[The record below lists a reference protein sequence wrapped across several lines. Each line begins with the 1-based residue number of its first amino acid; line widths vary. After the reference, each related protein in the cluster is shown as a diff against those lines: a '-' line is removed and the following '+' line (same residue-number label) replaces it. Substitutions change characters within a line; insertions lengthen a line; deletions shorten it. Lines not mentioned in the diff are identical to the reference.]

1 MTPEEI
7 QALREKHAPRT
18 IGVADF
24 RTIDHPEHHKT
35 IIACNICTV
44 GENGKVLS
52 YPCDVI
58 KVLDAYWVGTQKAFG
73 EGHAAG
79 FDKAWTIA
87 KSTSFADAI
96 IQVLDA
102 WEAERTM
109 NVAPLINAYLK
120 TNVYTNLY
128 TNEDY
133 DL

>member
-1 MTPEEI
+1 MTPDEI
-7 QALREKHAPRT
+7 QALREKHQPVKWNNGFMSCDVCT
-18 IGVADF
+18 
-24 RTIDHPEHHKT
+24 E
-35 IIACNICTV
+35 IIE
-44 GENGKVLS
+44 GHDYPVL

-58 KVLDAYWVGTQKAFG
+58 K
-73 EGHAAG
+73 
-79 FDKAWTIA
+79 
-87 KSTSFADAI
+87 
-96 IQVLDA
+96 VLDA

>member
-1 MTPEEI
+1 MTPDEI
-7 QALREKHAPRT
+7 QALREKHQPVKWNHGFVT
-18 IGVADF
+18 CDVCIQHDE
-24 RTIDHPEHHKT
+24 DYYP
-35 IIACNICTV
+35 V
-44 GENGKVLS
+44 G

-58 KVLDAYWVGTQKAFG
+58 K
-73 EGHAAG
+73 
-79 FDKAWTIA
+79 
-87 KSTSFADAI
+87 
-96 IQVLDA
+96 VLDA